1 MLSIQGENPEL
12 TVNLSSISDNSL
24 ENIVFMIKI
33 KADEEVT
40 EH

>member
-1 MLSIQGENPEL
+1 MLSIQGQNSEL
-12 TVNLSSISDNSL
+12 TVNLSSISDNNL
-24 ENIVFMIKI
+24 ENIVFRVKI

>member
-1 MLSIQGENPEL
+1 MLSIQGQNSEL
-12 TVNLSSISDNSL
+12 TVNLSSISDNNL
-24 ENIVFMIKI
+24 ENIVFRIKI